1 MAKLKL
7 SLDEEGLGLVEIN
20 GADVSDVVRQ
30 VTFNSVAG
38 EGMEVVIRLLPIA
51 VEAELEVSDD
61 VEYTQG

>member
-7 SLDEEGLGLVEIN
+7 ALREDGCGTVEVDGVDI
-20 GADVSDVVRQ
+20 SDVVRQ

-51 VEAELEVSDD
+51 VEAEIEVEDEVSYLDS
-61 VEYTQG
+61 